1 MWLVK
6 GSSVRRPTS
15 TRSLID
21 SDGDT
26 TPRLSSRLSH
36 PPGLSFTISTQSL
49 VHDRGTSFTMLNPS
63 WPWWIHHQVLFL
75 KTSHP
80 TWSIIFCQNKTFCFS
95 RARLSIRKKTFHK
108 IGDQGKVI
116 NFPRKEMHQLFS
128 TQLLSPNASSKWER
142 FQNSKEV
149 ANAPGLSLCYRR
161 VGLYSTDIK
170 I

>member
-75 KTSHP
+75 KT
-80 TWSIIFCQNKTFCFS
+80 CFS